1 MDLLDDQCEL
11 DINDKTWPIMARNN
25 ATRPH
30 YISASAKVK
39 NSLIT
44 EGCEVYGDVNHSILF
59 HNVKIGKN
67 SKVTDSIIMNDVTI
81 GDNVIINKAVIGDG
95 AIISDNVRINTRGV
109 ETPEYIN
116 TKICSNDLSLIGT
129 NVVIGKGVKIGKHS
143 MIVEDIKGG
152 K

>member
-1 MDLLDDQCEL
+1 M
-11 DINDKTWPIMARNN
+11 
-25 ATRPH
+25 
-30 YISASAKVK
+30 ISNLAYVHPDA
-39 NSLIT
+39 
-44 EGCEVYGDVNHSILF
+44 
-59 HNVKIGKN
+59 KIGKN
-67 SKVTDSIIMNDVTI
+67 VTIEPFAYIEGDVVI

-109 ETPEYIN
+109 ETPEYVN